1 MEDSSVNNPSICI
14 PRIDSS
20 ISKWEISD
28 VFNKLGIGKL
38 KKIDV
43 LYNSK
48 YDSQKVF
55 VHFKHWNDT
64 ERSKHIK
71 DILNSGGNI
80 KIVYNFPDYW
90 KCFKSK
96 FS

>member
-1 MEDSSVNNPSICI
+1 MSNPSICI
-14 PRIDSS
+14 PRINSY
-20 ISKWEISD
+20 ISKWEISN
-28 VFNKLGIGKL
+28 VFNKLGIGKI

-43 LYNSK
+43 LHNTERRT
-48 YDSQKVF
+48 QKVF
-55 VHFKHWNDT
+55 VHFKYWNET
-64 ERSKHIK
+64 AESIRIK

-80 KIVYNFPDYW
+80 KIVYDFPQYW